1 MDLSDKSRKAME
13 DLGLT
18 NYEIKVYIALLESGS
33 MNASEMS
40 KKSSVPYSKIY
51 DVLNSLEEKGWIESN
66 SSRPQ
71 KFFPKS
77 PHTAIETTKMLI
89 ESRLK
94 ASETLVIAELTPL
107 YEKTG
112 VKERPEIWVV
122 RGLYNIA
129 TKVME
134 IIETCQKELLIAL
147 PQISDNIARTM
158 QPSLRVLSEKGV
170 KITVLASGKTNS
182 DTVRAISRIAN
193 VRVKDSMFGGGV
205 IGDTSQVII
214 LLGEAKSGQ
223 GNLEPIAIWAD
234 HIGLAKFAKDYF
246 QYLWHDATLP
256 NSFQE

>member
-18 NYEIKVYIALLESGS
+18 GYEIKSYICLLEFGP
-33 MNASEMS
+33 MTASELS

-89 ESRLK
+89 DNRLK
-94 ASETLVIAELTPL
+94 TSENLLVAELSPV
-107 YEKTG
+107 YERTG

-134 IIETCQKELLIAL
+134 IIETCQEELLVAI
-147 PQISDNIARTM
+147 PEISENIARTV
-158 QPSLRVLSEKGV
+158 QPALRLLSEKGV
-170 KITVLASGKTNS
+170 KITVLVSGMTNS
-182 DTVRAISRIAN
+182 DIVRAISRVAD

-205 IGDTSQVII
+205 IGDTSQVMI
-214 LLGEAKSGQ
+214 LLGDAKSRL
-223 GNLEPIAIWAD
+223 GNPEPIAIWAD
-234 HIGLAKFAKDYF
+234 HTGLARFAKEYF
-246 QYLWHDATLP
+246 QYLWHDAAP
-256 NSFQE
+256 PSKGSQ

>member
-1 MDLSDKSRKAME
+1 
-13 DLGLT
+13 
-18 NYEIKVYIALLESGS
+18 

-112 VKERPEIWVV
+112 IKERPEI
-122 RGLYNIA
+122 GLYNIA

-182 DTVRAISRIAN
+182 DTLRAISRIAD

-214 LLGEAKSGQ
+214 LLGEGKSGQ

-246 QYLWHDATLP
+246 QYLWHDATIP
-256 NSFQE
+256 NSVPE

>member
-18 NYEIKVYIALLESGS
+18 GYEIKSYICLLEFGP
-33 MNASEMS
+33 MTASELS

-51 DVLNSLEEKGWIESN
+51 DVLNSLEEKGWLESN

-89 ESRLK
+89 DNRLK
-94 ASETLVIAELTPL
+94 TSENLLVAELSPV
-107 YEKTG
+107 YERTG

-134 IIETCQKELLIAL
+134 IIETCQEELLVAI
-147 PQISDNIARTM
+147 PEISENIARTV
-158 QPSLRVLSEKGV
+158 QPALRLLSEKGV
-170 KITVLASGKTNS
+170 KITVLVSGMTNS
-182 DTVRAISRIAN
+182 DIVRAISRVAD
-193 VRVKDSMFGGGV
+193 VRIKDSMFGGGV
-205 IGDTSQVII
+205 IGDTSQVMI
-214 LLGEAKSGQ
+214 LLGDAKSRL
-223 GNLEPIAIWAD
+223 GNPEPIAIWAD
-234 HIGLAKFAKDYF
+234 HTGLARFAKEYF
-246 QYLWHDATLP
+246 QYLWHDAAP
-256 NSFQE
+256 PSKGNQ

>member
-1 MDLSDKSRKAME
+1 ME

-18 NYEIKVYIALLESGS
+18 GYEIKSYICLLEFGP
-33 MNASEMS
+33 MTASELS

-89 ESRLK
+89 DNRLK
-94 ASETLVIAELTPL
+94 TSENLLVAELSPV
-107 YEKTG
+107 YERTG

-134 IIETCQKELLIAL
+134 IIETCQEELLVAI
-147 PQISDNIARTM
+147 PEISENIARTV
-158 QPSLRVLSEKGV
+158 QPALRLLSEKGV
-170 KITVLASGKTNS
+170 KITVLVSGMTNS
-182 DTVRAISRIAN
+182 DIVRAISRVAD

-205 IGDTSQVII
+205 IGDTSQVMI
-214 LLGEAKSGQ
+214 LLGDAKSRL
-223 GNLEPIAIWAD
+223 GNPEPIAIWAD
-234 HIGLAKFAKDYF
+234 HTGLARFAKEYF
-246 QYLWHDATLP
+246 QYLWHDAAP
-256 NSFQE
+256 PSKGSQ

>member
-18 NYEIKVYIALLESGS
+18 GYEIKSYICLLEFGP
-33 MNASEMS
+33 MTASELS

-89 ESRLK
+89 DNRLK
-94 ASETLVIAELTPL
+94 TSENLLVGELSPV
-107 YEKTG
+107 YERTG

-134 IIETCQKELLIAL
+134 IIETCQEELLVAI
-147 PQISDNIARTM
+147 PEISENIARTV
-158 QPSLRVLSEKGV
+158 QPALRLLSEKGV
-170 KITVLASGKTNS
+170 KITVLVSGMTNL
-182 DTVRAISRIAN
+182 DIVRAISRVAD

-205 IGDTSQVII
+205 IGDTSQVMI
-214 LLGEAKSGQ
+214 LLGDAKSRL
-223 GNLEPIAIWAD
+223 GNPEPIAIWAD
-234 HIGLAKFAKDYF
+234 HTGLARFAKEYF
-246 QYLWHDATLP
+246 QYLWHDAAP
-256 NSFQE
+256 PSKGNQ

>member
-1 MDLSDKSRKAME
+1 ME

-18 NYEIKVYIALLESGS
+18 GYEIKSYICLLEFGPVT
-33 MNASEMS
+33 ASELS

-89 ESRLK
+89 DNRLK
-94 ASETLVIAELTPL
+94 TSENLLVAELSPV
-107 YEKTG
+107 YERTG

-134 IIETCQKELLIAL
+134 IIETCQEELLVAI
-147 PQISDNIARTM
+147 PEISENIARTV
-158 QPSLRVLSEKGV
+158 QPALRLLSEKGV
-170 KITVLASGKTNS
+170 KITVLVSGMTNL
-182 DTVRAISRIAN
+182 DIVRAISRVAD

-205 IGDTSQVII
+205 IGDTSQVMI
-214 LLGEAKSGQ
+214 LLGDAKSRL
-223 GNLEPIAIWAD
+223 GNPEPIAIWAD
-234 HIGLAKFAKDYF
+234 HTGLARFAKEYF
-246 QYLWHDATLP
+246 QYLWHDAAP
-256 NSFQE
+256 PSKGSQ

>member
-18 NYEIKVYIALLESGS
+18 GYEIKSYICLLEFGP
-33 MNASEMS
+33 MTASELS

-89 ESRLK
+89 DNRLK
-94 ASETLVIAELTPL
+94 TSENLLVGELSPV
-107 YEKTG
+107 YERTG

-134 IIETCQKELLIAL
+134 IIETCQEELLVAI
-147 PQISDNIARTM
+147 PEISENIARTV
-158 QPSLRVLSEKGV
+158 QPALRLLSEKGV
-170 KITVLASGKTNS
+170 KITVLVSGMTNS
-182 DTVRAISRIAN
+182 DIVRAISRVAD

-205 IGDTSQVII
+205 IGDTSQVMI
-214 LLGEAKSGQ
+214 LLGDAKSRL
-223 GNLEPIAIWAD
+223 GNPEPIAIWAD
-234 HIGLAKFAKDYF
+234 HTGLARFAKEYF
-246 QYLWHDATLP
+246 QYLWHDAAP
-256 NSFQE
+256 PSKGSQ

>member
-18 NYEIKVYIALLESGS
+18 GYEIKSYICLLEFGP
-33 MNASEMS
+33 MTASELS
-40 KKSSVPYSKIY
+40 KKSGVPYSKIY

-89 ESRLK
+89 DNRLK
-94 ASETLVIAELTPL
+94 TSENLLVGELSPV
-107 YEKTG
+107 YERTG

-134 IIETCQKELLIAL
+134 IIETCQEELLVAI
-147 PQISDNIARTM
+147 PEISENIARTV
-158 QPSLRVLSEKGV
+158 QPALRLLSEKGV
-170 KITVLASGKTNS
+170 KITVLVSGMTNS
-182 DTVRAISRIAN
+182 DIVRAISRVAD

-205 IGDTSQVII
+205 IGDTSQVMI
-214 LLGEAKSGQ
+214 LLGDAKSRL
-223 GNLEPIAIWAD
+223 GNPEPIAIWAD
-234 HIGLAKFAKDYF
+234 HTGLARFAKEYF
-246 QYLWHDATLP
+246 QYLWHDAAP
-256 NSFQE
+256 PSKGNQ

>member
-18 NYEIKVYIALLESGS
+18 SYEIKVYMALLESGS

-77 PHTAIETTKMLI
+77 PHTAIETTKMLL

-182 DTVRAISRIAN
+182 DTAAGNFENSRC
-193 VRVKDSMFGGGV
+193 
-205 IGDTSQVII
+205 
-214 LLGEAKSGQ
+214 
-223 GNLEPIAIWAD
+223 
-234 HIGLAKFAKDYF
+234 
-246 QYLWHDATLP
+246 
-256 NSFQE
+256 